1 MLMDKG
7 NGPEQENYDFLQEV
21 IKEEKPSLGK
31 ILLKICRFFAIGLLV
46 GSAACISFFA
56 LKPWAE
62 KTFLGSAGKVEISEE
77 EENKPE
83 VIIQKEETPVEIL
96 HNISDYRELQNAFM
110 GVIKEAQ
117 KKVVYVKGIEQGQNW
132 NDAQAKE
139 TTGVIVGDNGREL
152 LILSIYSD
160 MKDMQLYRVEFGSGE
175 SHEAVLKQ
183 KDASNNL
190 AVFSVSKGDMSD
202 TTKEAVAVASLANT
216 GLMNQGELL
225 FAIGSPFGYK
235 NSVATGMVSSVKE
248 RILRADS
255 ECKLI
260 ISDIVGNAKSNAILF
275 NTYGNVVGVVDAGLM
290 KEQAGAPI
298 TVVGIS
304 QIKKEIEMMS
314 NGKNVPYI
322 GIIGEIIT
330 EEVAEAENVP
340 QGLFVKEVEVD
351 SPAMAAG
358 IQRGDILTE
367 IDGEEIKS
375 LNIYHNAVMS
385 QEAGQSV
392 RVNGQRSGVE
402 SYVDIKFNVTV
413 GVK

>member
-1 MLMDKG
+1 MDKG

-46 GSAACISFFA
+46 GAAVCIGFFA

-62 KTFLGSAGKVEISEE
+62 KTFLSSTGKVEISEE
-77 EENKPE
+77 EGEQPE

-96 HNISDYRELQNAFM
+96 HNVTDYRELQNALM
-110 GVIKEAQ
+110 GVIKAAQ

-132 NDAQAKE
+132 NDAKVKE
-139 TTGVIVGDNGREL
+139 STGVIVGDNGREL
-152 LILSIYSD
+152 LILSTYSN
-160 MKDMQLYRVEFGSGE
+160 MKDMQFYRVEFTDGE

-190 AVFSVSKGDMSD
+190 AVFSVAKGDMSN

-216 GLMNQGELL
+216 SLMNQGELL

-255 ECKLI
+255 ECKMI
-260 ISDIVGNAKSNAILF
+260 ISDIVGNTKSNAILF
-275 NTYGNVVGVVDAGLM
+275 NTYGNVVGVVDTSLV
-290 KEQAGAPI
+290 KEQSGTPL